1 MKHEVSRQRII
12 MNLKEYLE
20 TFCLQQTSRYR
31 LRYCAVCCFFI
42 PDNHRRKALSKP
54 QTKQINADDITF
66 NFRDETKRT
75 GDGKLKNPP
84 RFPSATIRRFLFLLF
99 FIPFYPRFFSCFS
112 FRSSLPYFSFDIC
125 EYELNMCTRNFAA
138 FSTFPARF
146 RTFHALL
153 WSVQS
158 LVEGKIRPDEEAC
171 ISWIENS
178 QVRALILSASRLIF
192 PRILISGLDE

>member
-31 LRYCAVCCFFI
+31 LRYCAFCCFFI

-84 RFPSATIRRFLFLLF
+84 RFPSATIRRFLFLPF

-153 WSVQS
+153 
-158 LVEGKIRPDEEAC
+158 
-171 ISWIENS
+171 
-178 QVRALILSASRLIF
+178 
-192 PRILISGLDE
+192 